1 MIAWVVLA
9 WLSMLTLD
17 LPWKGRTQWDWLRI
31 IGPMTWALLLIGPAS
46 LALVAQAS
54 DVSER
59 RPKLPP

>member
-1 MIAWVVLA
+1 
-9 WLSMLTLD
+9 MLTLD